1 MRFGKLFDIF
11 NKEDINF
18 GDVLSESLGEEKL
31 QSRKFLESHIENLRE
46 SDIPLALRVEEEIN
60 NLMVK
65 WTDIA
70 LVAGYI
76 IGQEFDIVD
85 LEVLMEIKFLKKKLI
100 DGGIIH
106 YLARKKAP
114 AQPSKEDAEAPSR

>member
-18 GDVLSESLGEEKL
+18 GDVLSDALGEEKL
-31 QSRKFLESHIENLRE
+31 QSRRFLNSHTENLRE
-46 SDIPLALRVEEEIN
+46 SDIPLSLRVEEEIN
-60 NLMVK
+60 DLVTK
-65 WTDIA
+65 WADVS

-114 AQPSKEDAEAPSR
+114 DPVARQDPEA